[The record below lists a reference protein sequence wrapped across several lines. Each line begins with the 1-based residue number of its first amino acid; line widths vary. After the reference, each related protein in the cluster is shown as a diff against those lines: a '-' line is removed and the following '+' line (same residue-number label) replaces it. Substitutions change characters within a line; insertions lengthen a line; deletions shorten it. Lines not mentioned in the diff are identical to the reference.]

1 MYNPIMNIISEERLR
16 WQEPL
21 SLHTSFKVG
30 GPADVMVFP
39 QSIAEIQQ
47 LVRVCRQ
54 ERIPFIVL
62 GLGSNVLFPD
72 RGFRGVVIKLG
83 QALKGCIFPAMK

>member
-39 QSIAEIQQ
+39 SP
-47 LVRVCRQ
+47 LLK
-54 ERIPFIVL
+54 F
-62 GLGSNVLFPD
+62 SNWSGFAD
-72 RGFRGVVIKLG
+72 RRESHL
-83 QALKGCIFPAMK
+83 